1 MPLLLGSRPSFG
13 TITFNNSLAVAL
25 TVTESY
31 GDRPG
36 RRVMAWPGASARLD
50 YVARN
55 VGLMGCIAVPQV
67 PAGLTGWVVS
77 DPSGRRV
84 FVPSGRLDRLDVAI
98 TLSERDFAR
107 GRLE

>member
-1 MPLLLGSRPSFG
+1 
-13 TITFNNSLAVAL
+13 
-25 TVTESY
+25 VT
-31 GDRPG
+31 
-36 RRVMAWPGASARLD
+36 AWPGASEYLE
-50 YVARN
+50 YLARN
-55 VGLMGCIAVPQV
+55 VGLMGCVAVAQI

-84 FVPSGRLDRLDVAI
+84 FVPSGRLDRLYVAI